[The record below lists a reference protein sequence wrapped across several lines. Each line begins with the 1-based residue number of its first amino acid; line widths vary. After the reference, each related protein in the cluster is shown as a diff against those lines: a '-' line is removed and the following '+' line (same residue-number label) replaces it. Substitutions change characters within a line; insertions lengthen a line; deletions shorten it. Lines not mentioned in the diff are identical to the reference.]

1 VWHSKHI
8 LPEVGVPLLDV
19 CPPRCSFVPSFPILT
34 YTGQR
39 TRVEHTLLL
48 RVAENGVE
56 DDNPAELSP
65 TPVVIVSCLVYVQ
78 ADGGETHERGVR
90 SMSVKSERRPQHT
103 FPDTAAYAQQW

>member
-48 RVAENGVE
+48 RVAENSVE

-78 ADGGETHERGVR
+78 ADGGETHKREE
-90 SMSVKSERRPQHT
+90 SEACQ
-103 FPDTAAYAQQW
+103 